1 MKWITSFCLLLGQS
15 RGISG
20 IYWSPCVR
28 LNGSMVSVFALWQ
41 WKRGSPKPIMM
52 AESASFC
59 SAQLGHDLFGRNDF
73 TEKHTNKSH

>member
-41 WKRGSPKPIMM
+41 WKRGSPKLID
-52 AESASFC
+52 
-59 SAQLGHDLFGRNDF
+59 QG
-73 TEKHTNKSH
+73 KSTPRPGNQPNNMGNWKIKTKGNGTRER